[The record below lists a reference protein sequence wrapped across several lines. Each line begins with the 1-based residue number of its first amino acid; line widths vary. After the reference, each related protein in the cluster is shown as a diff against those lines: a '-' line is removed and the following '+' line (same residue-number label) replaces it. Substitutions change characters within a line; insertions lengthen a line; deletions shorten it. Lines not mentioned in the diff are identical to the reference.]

1 MYSPVLSNRLRT
13 IVGLLSLSLLH
24 TTSAQSPISVARPA
38 FITLNNESTFYIQGG
53 RDYNVGKATATNQ
66 FFSLDLSQPAWEA
79 SKPPWTPISISN
91 GVAPGLTTF
100 GHSFSV
106 SPDQQTLS
114 LWDPVG
120 LDAVAPDTPGVS
132 GNISLT
138 TMMWTPFSVPM
149 KMNQSEGG
157 LQAVAHP
164 RTGLVYTP
172 AGYNNTDMAIYDFKT
187 HTVSSTPLPPQAV
200 GGWRFY
206 TFNWNEL
213 RGTFFLWG
221 GQGKPG
227 TSYFYEFD
235 AAKMQW
241 TEMITKGA
249 VPPRLRA
256 ACMAPAYGGA
266 KMVLFGGNPP
276 GEDSIGTL
284 YILDVPSMTWTQ
296 GPSIDPSQNRSQLA
310 CTVNGDNFIA
320 WGGIRFTPGSSGKP
334 TLPMSSTPLIYNIY
348 TGEWTTKYVR
358 GSHPYSGTSPP
369 GGKGGGGDEGA
380 GGNGLTGGGE
390 EAGGGTKH
398 IAAIAGSVAAV
409 LVLLLAIAFFLL
421 FRRSRRRRRR
431 EMDQKY
437 RQHQPEEF
445 WLSGASSTRTVVPK
459 VLPKAMPKA
468 LPKAAPPTK
477 YIPRMETDRYVPGA
491 GNRNKNQ
498 LHISPPLNLQ
508 QKYGTQTYSNS
519 STLDSPTNPYPNSS
533 HQHLHS
539 GNYGSPPPS
548 PTHSYAKSSTPSPVP
563 PYPIVNTSSLERIN
577 LSRQQQQEY
586 YEQLQKQLE
595 ARQWELAHYHDQ
607 QRLSGDS
614 QYTFTAYSR
623 NPEDDGMASPTA
635 NTRQLRLQIS
645 ALQTELN
652 RLHAI
657 LHP

>member
-1 MYSPVLSNRLRT
+1 MYSPVLSTRLRT
-13 IVGLLSLSLLH
+13 IAALISLSLSLFSF
-24 TTSAQSPISVARPA
+24 TATAQAPVSVARPA

-53 RDYNVGKATATNQ
+53 RDYNAGKATVSNQ
-66 FFSLDLSQPAWEA
+66 FFSLDLTQSAWEA
-79 SKPPWTPISISN
+79 SKPPWKRINIAN

-100 GHSFSV
+100 GHSFSI

-120 LDAVAPDTPGVS
+120 LDAVAPDAPGVS

-138 TMMWTPFSVPM
+138 TRMWKPFSVPM

-157 LQAVAHP
+157 LQAVTHP

-187 HTVSSTPLPPQAV
+187 RNVTSTPLPPQAI

-221 GQGKPG
+221 GQGQAG
-227 TSYFYEFD
+227 TPYFYEFD
-235 AAKMQW
+235 ASKMQW

-276 GEDSIGTL
+276 GEESIGTL

-296 GPSIDPSQNRSQLA
+296 GPSIEPSQNRSQLA

-334 TLPMSSTPLIYNIY
+334 TLAMSTVPLIYNIY

-358 GSHPYSGTSPP
+358 GSHPHSGTSPS
-369 GGKGGGGDEGA
+369 
-380 GGNGLTGGGE
+380 GGNGLGGEGEGGG
-390 EAGGGTKH
+390 GGGSKK
-398 IAAIAGSVAAV
+398 IAAIAGGVAAV
-409 LVLLLAIAFFLL
+409 VILLLAIAFFLL
-421 FRRSRRRRRR
+421 FRRRLRRRR
-431 EMDQKY
+431 EMEQKQ
-437 RQHQPEEF
+437 QHQPEEF
-445 WLSGASSTRTVVPK
+445 WPSGGSSTRTVVPK
-459 VLPKAMPKA
+459 AVPKV
-468 LPKAAPPTK
+468 APQTK
-477 YIPRMETDRYVPGA
+477 YIPRMESDRYVPGA
-491 GNRNKNQ
+491 RNKNRFE

-508 QKYGTQTYSNS
+508 QQKYGTQTYSNG
-519 STLDSPTNPYPNSS
+519 STLDSPTYPYPDSS
-533 HQHLHS
+533 HQHLPS
-539 GNYGSPPPS
+539 GSYASSLPS
-548 PTHSYAKSSTPSPVP
+548 PTHSYTNSSSPTSFWPTHTHKAGKGNYSKSSTPSPVP
-563 PYPIVNTSSLERIN
+563 PYPVVNTSTLERTN
-577 LSRQQQQEY
+577 LSPQQQREY
-586 YEQLQKQLE
+586 YQQLQNQLA
-595 ARQWELAHYHDQ
+595 ARQWELAHHHEQ

-614 QYTFTAYSR
+614 QFTYTGH
-623 NPEDDGMASPTA
+623 GMVSPTA
-635 NTRQLRLQIS
+635 STQELRQQIS
-645 ALQTELN
+645 SLQTELN
-652 RLHAI
+652 RLQAI
-657 LHP
+657 IHP